1 MFLHLLQHR
10 VEKEML
16 DLELETLLSSIFLF
30 TIMMTSIL
38 SRMN

>member
-1 MFLHLLQHR
+1 MFLYLLQHR

-16 DLELETLLSSIFLF
+16 DLELETLQSSIFLF
-30 TIMMTSIL
+30 TIMTTSIL